1 MSRTEKKRL
10 KKKKEHFFVLER
22 SHIGPFDRFGGE
34 NVEIGTIVLSRDSD
48 LTDRPRGIDQI
59 DRT

>member
-1 MSRTEKKRL
+1 MQAGGQTASLSDFRKLISLPSLFTL
-10 KKKKEHFFVLER
+10 VL
-22 SHIGPFDRFGGE
+22 
-34 NVEIGTIVLSRDSD
+34 VEIGTIVLSRDSD

>member
-1 MSRTEKKRL
+1 MADKNTFCTQWFLIKL
-10 KKKKEHFFVLER
+10 KNVTIKFNSLH
-22 SHIGPFDRFGGE
+22 DFGTAT
-34 NVEIGTIVLSRDSD
+34 VEIGTIVLSRDSN